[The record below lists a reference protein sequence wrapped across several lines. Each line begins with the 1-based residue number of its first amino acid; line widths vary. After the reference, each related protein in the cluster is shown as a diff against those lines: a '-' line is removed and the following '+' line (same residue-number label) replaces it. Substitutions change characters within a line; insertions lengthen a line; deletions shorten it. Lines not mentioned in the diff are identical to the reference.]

1 MNHPDIFSK
10 IDMKKMQ
17 EKSTFV
23 KWFSELQFIIAIVYM
38 QKIQHI
44 LKISLISSG
53 LAGFICFVIMSLTL
67 SCNKPQILRKDE
79 AIDCLKILNGDLT
92 NLLNNAT
99 ERSEFKALKF
109 LWSQKSSPLPFA
121 GDSTH
126 TAMSEKSYI
135 FKNKTGI
142 YSWNPK
148 LQEFKKT
155 GDTGIIVLQF
165 PLPDDIKK
173 NAELV
178 ISDFKE
184 AEMASKSHFPLLINA
199 VLMIDGE
206 EALALTHIVSIENKL
221 PVSINT
227 SIVGR
232 GYSFNFNFLRKGKVT
247 DKIGSIS
254 AGFSFVAGFT
264 EEIQSHFI
272 VDIRYNANTYTF
284 EKIDFDQKLF
294 DTYLTAKI
302 DADKI
307 NSTGTHSVDEFNKY
321 SKINVSS
328 IKYKKELGSI
338 VLCGLP
344 DNKFDNYCIVFSDGT
359 KMTLSDQV
367 EAYAKVLNIMEN
379 IRNLR

>member
-1 MNHPDIFSK
+1 
-10 IDMKKMQ
+10 
-17 EKSTFV
+17 
-23 KWFSELQFIIAIVYM
+23 M
-38 QKIQHI
+38 QKIQNI

-53 LAGFICFVIMSLTL
+53 LAGFICFVIMSLAL
-67 SCNKPQILRKDE
+67 SCNKPQILKKDV

-109 LWSQKSSPLPFA
+109 LWSQKSSPLPFV
-121 GDSTH
+121 GDSAH
-126 TAMSEKSYI
+126 SAMSEKSYI

-165 PLPDDIKK
+165 PIPDDIER

-184 AEMASKSHFPLLINA
+184 AEMASRSHFPVLINA

-206 EALALTHIVSIENKL
+206 EVLALTHIVSIENKL

-264 EEIQSHFI
+264 EEIQSHLI
-272 VDIRYNANTYTF
+272 ADIRYNANTYTF

-307 NSTGTHSVDEFNKY
+307 NSTATYSVDEFNKY
-321 SKINVSS
+321 SKINLSS

-344 DNKFDNYCIVFSDGT
+344 DNKFDNYCIVFSDDT

-367 EAYAKVLNIMEN
+367 AAYAKVMNIMEN
-379 IRNLR
+379 FRNLR